1 MGNRKEQK
9 MGGRM
14 SLFYES
20 EMKDMQLPT
29 QPIQLLRHWSTTT
42 TFPHEG
48 FTLQNRVVADSFF
61 YYGQLLFTIV
71 KLT

>member
-1 MGNRKEQK
+1 

-14 SLFYES
+14 SLFFES
-20 EMKDMQLPT
+20 PMKDVQLPT
-29 QPIQLLRHWSTTT
+29 QPIQLQRPCSTTT

-48 FTLQNRVVADSFF
+48 FTLQNRVVADFL